1 MDDLKRLVEGL
12 QTLEQD
18 LTRCMKCGFC
28 HNVCPVYAE
37 TRMEPD
43 VSRGKLALLDN
54 MARQL
59 LEDAPGVS
67 ARLDRCLLCGSC
79 EALCPSGTPVKHIF
93 ITARALIAEYLGL
106 SPIKKLIFR
115 SLLANPGRFD
125 FAMNIGASCQNF
137 VLQKVKGSK
146 QGTAKA
152 PLLSGFIG
160 NRHIKPLAKKSLHAS
175 VGKLDSKPG
184 KSGVK
189 VAFFPGCMGDRMYTE
204 MGEACIKALRHHEV
218 GIFFPENLACCG
230 LPALASGD
238 TKGFEEQLLHNLKVL
253 SGHDFEYIL
262 TPCGSCTAA
271 IHEMWPTM
279 GKLTPAEREQAKTFA
294 EKVMD
299 INAFL
304 VNVLKVEAAQPAAN
318 AVKVTYHDPCHLKKS
333 LKVSKE
339 PRAVLQANPAYTL
352 VEMNESDRCCGCG
365 GSFNLFHYDL
375 SQQIGQHKRDNIVET
390 GADVVATGCP
400 ACMMQITDAL
410 SQKGDKAVVK
420 HTIQLYAE
428 SLPS

>member
-12 QTLEQD
+12 QALEQD
-18 LTRCMKCGFC
+18 LSRCMKCGFC

-37 TRMEPD
+37 TMLEPD

-54 MARQL
+54 MAHKL
-59 LEDAPGVS
+59 LDDTSGLS
-67 ARLDRCLLCGSC
+67 NRLDRCLLCGSC
-79 EALCPSGTPVKHIF
+79 EANCPSGTPVKHIF
-93 ITARALIAEYLGL
+93 ISARALIAEYKGL

-115 SLLANPGRFD
+115 TLLPNPGRFD

-137 VLQKVKGSK
+137 VFQKVKGSK

-152 PLLSGFIG
+152 PLLSPLIG
-160 NRHIKPLAKKSLHAS
+160 NRHIMPLAKTSLHKS
-175 VGKLDSKPG
+175 VGKLDTAPG
-184 KSGVK
+184 KSGLK
-189 VAFFPGCMGDRMYTE
+189 VAFFPGCMGDRMFTS

-218 GIFFPENLACCG
+218 GIFFPDNLACCG

-238 TKGFEEQLLHNLKVL
+238 VKGFEVQLRHNLGVL
-253 SGHDFEYIL
+253 DANAFDYIV

-271 IHEMWPTM
+271 IHEMWPSM
-279 GKLTPAEREQAKTFA
+279 GNMSAAEREKAKA
-294 EKVMD
+294 IAAKAMD

-304 VNVLKVEAAQPAAN
+304 ANVLHVTAATPAEN
-318 AVKVTYHDPCHLKKS
+318 AVRVTYHDPCHLKKS

-339 PRAVLQANPAYTL
+339 PRAVMQANPAYDL
-352 VEMNESDRCCGCG
+352 VEMSESDRCCGCG

-375 SQQIGQHKRDNIVET
+375 SKKIGQHKRDSIVET
-390 GADVVATGCP
+390 KADIVATGCP

-410 SQKGDKAVVK
+410 SQKGDKVLVK
-420 HTIQLYAE
+420 HVIELYAE
-428 SLPS
+428 SLP